1 MKFLFYGD
9 DLFFYLLKETFTFD
23 IGRVETFENTF
34 SEESILITDNNIFN
48 VENISFDNLKKIYIY
63 SDRVETKF
71 LKRYSDFI
79 NKMSFHGR
87 DEYIFFEKFFT
98 EKLDKVKLNKRNKVI
113 LSDSFKDV
121 IIPMEDIEYFSYDRN
136 QKKSFAIVD
145 GNSYFLKKSLTEIEK
160 FMEDSD
166 FIRIERGIILN
177 IKKIK
182 EIDYKEEYVMTNSG
196 QKVYLGRSILKK
208 ISENYFEDFYRL

>member
-23 IGRVETFENTF
+23 IERVENFEMCF
-34 SEESILITDNNIFN
+34 IEEIILITDNNIFN
-48 VENISFDNLKKIYIY
+48 IENIHFDNLKKMYIY

-71 LKRYSDFI
+71 LKRYSNFI
-79 NKMSFHGR
+79 NKISFQGR
-87 DEYIFFEKFFT
+87 DEYIFL
-98 EKLDKVKLNKRNKVI
+98 EKLLIEKQDRIKLDKRNKVI

-145 GNSYFLKKSLTEIEK
+145 
-160 FMEDSD
+160 
-166 FIRIERGIILN
+166 
-177 IKKIK
+177 
-182 EIDYKEEYVMTNSG
+182 
-196 QKVYLGRSILKK
+196 
-208 ISENYFEDFYRL
+208 

>member
-23 IGRVETFENTF
+23 IERVENFEMCF
-34 SEESILITDNNIFN
+34 IEEIILITDNNIFN
-48 VENISFDNLKKIYIY
+48 IENIHFDNLKKMYIY

-71 LKRYSDFI
+71 LKRYSNFI
-79 NKMSFHGR
+79 NKISFQGR
-87 DEYIFFEKFFT
+87 DEYIFL
-98 EKLDKVKLNKRNKVI
+98 EKLLIEKQDRIKLDKRNKVI

-182 EIDYKEEYVMTNSG
+182 EIDYKEEYVMTNRG
-196 QKVYLGRSILKK
+196 QKIYLGRSILKK
-208 ISENYFEDFYRL
+208 ISENYFENFYRL